1 MRILDN
7 SLSIHQ
13 LTASLDHIKD
23 KNYLTHNLH
32 PYPAKFIPQ
41 IPGSLIEIYSRE
53 GDLVLD
59 PFCGS
64 GTTLL
69 EAILRGRRAIGVDVN
84 PIATL
89 VSRVKVTIF
98 SDEDRSSV
106 LDFLQQVDELLLN
119 IRMRPNWLADAV
131 SDKEIPKFHNIEH
144 WFQPNVQRELTLIRR
159 MILDYQCPVQ
169 VRDFLKVCFSSI
181 IVKVSNQES
190 DTRWVAVN
198 KSIGD
203 SYTANCF
210 RNAVGNNLEKMMD
223 LAHEIGGR
231 QPNAQVISADI
242 ADAPRF
248 LNEHAVDLVVTS
260 PPYFNSYD
268 YYLYH
273 KLRMFWLGYDHKEV
287 QSREIGSRNKH
298 CDHDLGI
305 DAFVDSISKAF
316 TSLSRAVKPSGKYA
330 FVVGDAIHKGKL
342 IRMNLLY
349 DKILDE
355 TGLKV
360 VDIEAFNQRKYSR
373 SFTPNLKK
381 QYKESHIM
389 VLERK

>member
-1 MRILDN
+1 
-7 SLSIHQ
+7 
-13 LTASLDHIKD
+13 
-23 KNYLTHNLH
+23 LH

-69 EAILRGRRAIGVDVN
+69 EAILRGRKTIGVDVN

-89 VSRVKVTIF
+89 VSRVKVTVF
-98 SDEDRSSV
+98 TAQDRSSV
-106 LDFLQQVDELLLN
+106 LDFLRQVDEILLN
-119 IRMRPNWLADAV
+119 MHMRLGWLGDAV
-131 SDKEIPKFHNIEH
+131 SDKEIPKFYNIEH
-144 WFQPNVQRELTLIRR
+144 WFQPNVRRELTLLKRI
-159 MILDYQCPVQ
+159 IQEYACADQ

-190 DTRWVAVN
+190 DTRWVAVD
-198 KSIGD
+198 KSIAD
-203 SYTANCF
+203 NYTINCF
-210 RNAVGNNLEKMMD
+210 REAIGNNLEKMMN
-223 LAHEIGGR
+223 LAHEIGER
-231 QPNAQVISADI
+231 QPRAQVISADI
-242 ADAPRF
+242 ADVPEF
-248 LNEHAVDLVVTS
+248 VNEHTVDLVVTS

-298 CDHDLGI
+298 CDYNLGI

-316 TSLSRAVKPSGKYA
+316 ACLSKVVKPSGKYA
-330 FVVGDAIHKGKL
+330 FVVGDAIYKGKL
-342 IRMNLLY
+342 VRMDLLY
-349 DKILDE
+349 DKILDRA
-355 TGLKV
+355 GLRV
-360 VDIEAFNQRKYSR
+360 VDITSFDQRKYSR